1 MAFPPR
7 FAWSLDPDIH
17 LFVVHE
23 NKPAMSDTSVFLV
36 DSLARMRAAY
46 PSLPPSERKVVDFI
60 LANFEEVI
68 RMTLAE
74 LAQRSGV
81 SDATVVRLCRSLD
94 FDNFLELKI
103 SLTRSVNDSTRLI
116 HDDVREGDSSPTVV
130 RKVLLA
136 AIQALQDTLQ
146 VLDDQAFAQAVDL
159 IFQADRIL
167 IAGVGTSGPLA
178 HELYN
183 RLIRLRMNCH
193 VHTDIYL
200 QVVEAALLTE
210 RDVVVVISQ
219 NGRTIG
225 PVRTAAEARRKGAR
239 VICITGNA
247 VSELSEYANV
257 ILLSVSHETR
267 LETIDSRVVQHAIIQ
282 ALYVA
287 LAMQMMS
294 AANESERLI
303 WEALLRTPTSQAI

>member
-1 MAFPPR
+1 
-7 FAWSLDPDIH
+7 
-17 LFVVHE
+17 
-23 NKPAMSDTSVFLV
+23 MSETSILTADT
-36 DSLARMRAAY
+36 LARMRAVY
-46 PSLPPSERKVVDFI
+46 PSLPPSERKVLDVI
-60 LANFEEVI
+60 LENFEEVI

-81 SDATVVRLCRSLD
+81 SDATVVRLCRSLG
-94 FDNFLELKI
+94 FNNFLELKI
-103 SLTRSVNDSTRLI
+103 SLTRSINDSSRLI
-116 HDDVREGDSSPTVV
+116 HDQVREGDSSAAVA
-130 RKVLLA
+130 RKVLQA
-136 AIQALQDTLQ
+136 AMQAIQDTLH
-146 VLDDQAFAQAVDL
+146 VLDEDAFEKAVDL
-159 IFQADRIL
+159 MYHADRIL

-200 QVVEAALLTE
+200 QVVEAALLTG

-219 NGRTIG
+219 NGNTIG

-247 VSELSEYANV
+247 VSELSEYADV

-267 LETIDSRVVQHAIIQ
+267 LETIDSRVVQHAMLQ
-282 ALYVA
+282 SLYVA
-287 LAMQMMS
+287 LAMRMMS
-294 AANESERLI
+294 AANESESLI
-303 WEALLRTPTSQAI
+303 WEALLRTPTSQAL

>member
-1 MAFPPR
+1 
-7 FAWSLDPDIH
+7 
-17 LFVVHE
+17 
-23 NKPAMSDTSVFLV
+23 MSDTSIFTC
-36 DSLARMRAAY
+36 DSLAKMRAAY

-81 SDATVVRLCRSLD
+81 SDATVVRLCRSLG
-94 FDNFLELKI
+94 FNNYLELKI
-103 SLTRSVNDSTRLI
+103 SLTRSMDGTSRLI
-116 HDDVREGDSSPTVV
+116 HDDVREGDSAPTVA
-130 RKVLLA
+130 RKVLRT
-136 AIQALQDTLQ
+136 AIQAVQDTLE
-146 VLDDQAFAQAVDL
+146 VLDDDAFNQAVDL
-159 IFQADRIL
+159 LHNADRIM

-210 RDVVVVISQ
+210 QDVVVLISQ
-219 NGRTIG
+219 NGTTIG
-225 PVRTAAEARRKGAR
+225 PIRTAMEARRKGAKII
-239 VICITGNA
+239 VITGNS
-247 VSELSEYANV
+247 VSELGELADV
-257 ILLSVSHETR
+257 ILLTVSHETS
-267 LETIDSRVVQHAIIQ
+267 LEAIDSRVAQHALTQ

-287 LAMQMMS
+287 LAMRMMS

-303 WEALLRTPTSQAI
+303 WEALLRTPTSQAL

>member
-1 MAFPPR
+1 MSESMA
-7 FAWSLDPDIH
+7 L
-17 LFVVHE
+17 
-23 NKPAMSDTSVFLV
+23 TS

-46 PSLPPSERKVVDFI
+46 PSLPPSERKIVDFI

-74 LAQRSGV
+74 LAQHSGV
-81 SDATVVRLCRSLD
+81 SDATVVRLCRSLG
-94 FDNFLELKI
+94 FNNFLELKI
-103 SLTRSVNDSTRLI
+103 SLTRSMDDSSRLI
-116 HDDVREGDSSPTVV
+116 HDDVREGDSSANMA
-130 RKVLLA
+130 RKVLRA
-136 AIQALQDTLQ
+136 AIQAVQDTLE
-146 VLDDQAFAQAVDL
+146 VLDEENFNLAVDL
-159 IFQADRIL
+159 LHNADRIL

-210 RDVVVVISQ
+210 RDAVLLISQ
-219 NGRTIG
+219 NGSTIG
-225 PVRTAAEARRKGAR
+225 PIRTAAEARRKGAK
-239 VICITGNA
+239 VVVITGNS
-247 VSELSEYANV
+247 VSELSELADV
-257 ILLSVSHETR
+257 ILLTVSHETR
-267 LETIDSRVVQHAIIQ
+267 LETIDSRVAQHALIQ

-287 LAMQMMS
+287 LAMRMMS

-303 WEALLRTPTSQAI
+303 WEALLRTPTSQAL